1 MSFPKTRLAACLA
14 AAACVAAV
22 PAAAS
27 AADTP
32 LPKDGPVAFGAGIIA
47 SGVEFKEPQGSEVV
61 VAAGKVGTLKDKRE
75 SLTVPEKDAKRFSA
89 HASSY
94 AKGNPELPTDAKV
107 TPYSLTAG
115 IAETNVPSAAVK
127 GDFWLRPTDDKST
140 HGWGL
145 YLNGVATGADC
156 PAPDK
161 VAGTATAASIL
172 AKVEDTQNAQNKDGV
187 EKKIDVPKDS
197 KPVVVKDVKLGKPTH
212 LDAAATKWATDVK
225 ITRVTELA
233 ALSPESVKAKAKAAQ
248 KLAEDG
254 AEDKA
259 SGTVAGWFV
268 EVEDFAVKPDGT
280 RGESLGTTDFQFG
293 LVACGVPKDFVAK
306 PVPSTTAPGGAP
318 STSSQPAVPVKIP
331 AGDDPA
337 QAAAAEG
344 SSPAAAIGIGAVLL
358 AGAGAGTVL
367 YRRRVRS

>member
-14 AAACVAAV
+14 AAACVAAA
-22 PAAAS
+22 PATAS

-47 SGVEFKEPQGSEVV
+47 SGVEFKEPLGSEVI
-61 VAAGKVGTLKDKRE
+61 VAAGKVGALKDKQER
-75 SLTVPEKDAKRFSA
+75 LTVPEKDAKRFSA

-94 AKGNPELPTDAKV
+94 AKGNPELPVDGKV

-115 IAETNVPSAAVK
+115 IAETNVPSAAAK
-127 GDFWLRPTDDKST
+127 GDFWLRPTEDKSA
-140 HGWGL
+140 HGWGV
-145 YLNGVATGADC
+145 YLSGVATGADC

-161 VAGTATAASIL
+161 VAGTATAAGIL
-172 AKVEDTQNAQNKDGV
+172 AKVEDAQNKDGA

-197 KPVVVKDVKLGKPTH
+197 KPVVVKDVKLGRPTH
-212 LDAAATKWATDVK
+212 LDAAAAKWATDVK
-225 ITRVTELA
+225 ISRFSTLADLTPA
-233 ALSPESVKAKAKAAQ
+233 ALKAEVAP
-248 KLAEDG
+248 KLAEEG
-254 AEDKA
+254 AAGKA
-259 SGTVAGWFV
+259 SGTVAGWRV
-268 EVEDFAVKPDGT
+268 EVEDFTVDATGK

-306 PVPSTTAPGGAP
+306 PVPTTPAPSGAP

-337 QAAAAEG
+337 QAAGAEG

-358 AGAGAGTVL
+358 AGAGAGTAL
-367 YRRRVRS
+367 YRRRVRG